1 MWTPFEA
8 LDSLLDPSVARE
20 RIDEPAGA
28 AADPAA
34 ELCWRWF
41 RFRFPQLD
49 LRREWDRLGRL
60 IRHAC
65 SGFGC
70 WPGCWFR
77 LIASAAAAAI
87 LALTVAMIEPS
98 FLALLMPPVGGAAL
112 LAVCLAL
119 ARDAAIAL
127 SAVAVL
133 ADEEYG
139 ETGCSVAGPLPED
152 EFMG

>member
-1 MWTPFEA
+1 MPFEA
-8 LDSLLDPSVARE
+8 LDPLLDPSVAWE
-20 RIDEPAGA
+20 RIDELAGA
-28 AADPAA
+28 ATDPAA
-34 ELCWRWF
+34 ERCV

-49 LRREWDRLGRL
+49 LRRKWDRLGSL

-65 SGFGC
+65 RGLGC
-70 WPGCWFR
+70 WRGV
-77 LIASAAAAAI
+77 IASAAAVAI

-98 FLALLMPPVGGAAL
+98 FLALLMAPVGGAAL

-119 ARDAAIAL
+119 TGDAAIAL
-127 SAVAVL
+127 PAVAVL

-152 EFMG
+152 KFVG